1 MSTDRHV
8 TEDELQARCDALE
21 AQLPALIAE
30 YPEEGDFW
38 SAFAGIADEIV
49 EDAARMDN
57 AGDYNAVY
65 WLPVN
70 ARLVAMLDKHGIKHD
85 LQRVG

>member
-1 MSTDRHV
+1 MSTDRCV

-49 EDAARMDN
+49 EDAVRMDA
-57 AGDYNAVY
+57 AGDLHAVH

-70 ARLVAMLDKHGIKHD
+70 GRLVEMLDAQGIAHD
-85 LQRVG
+85 LQTND